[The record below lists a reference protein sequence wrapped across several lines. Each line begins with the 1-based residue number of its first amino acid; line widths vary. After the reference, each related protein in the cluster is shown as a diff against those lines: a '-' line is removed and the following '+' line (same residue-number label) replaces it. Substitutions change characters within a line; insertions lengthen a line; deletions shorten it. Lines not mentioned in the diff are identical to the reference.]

1 MPQNRVQHEF
11 HVLQIHPQR
20 FGAETGAH
28 HRFAKHLPMNLIQS
42 EWLSLPFAVPA
53 RNVVSVSNLCG
64 LDFNPRS
71 QKVAQAKSHP
81 TLENLMRR
89 FCRS

>member
-42 EWLSLPFAVPA
+42 LPVAVPEWLSLPVAVPA
-53 RNVVSVSNLCG
+53 RNGVSESNLCG
-64 LDFNPRS
+64 WDFKPRS
-71 QKVAQAKSHP
+71 QKVAQAKA
-81 TLENLMRR
+81 TLLWKT
-89 FCRS
+89 